1 MSPTELAAVLI
12 DRVGNT
18 YIFACFCVVSIIAL
32 WYFGYG
38 SLAFTVG
45 LALIVVVVVVNA
57 LKLAIRAKR
66 LDGAL
71 VKTKLGAFP
80 SGHAAASASL
90 VVLVPYSATVIEPSV
105 ALPLGF
111 FVALIALL
119 VSISRVVVRAHTP
132 SQVLAG
138 AILGIALPIATIFV
152 AA

>member
-1 MSPTELAAVLI
+1 MSVLI
-12 DRVGNT
+12 DHVGNT
-18 YIFACFCVVSIIAL
+18 YIFACFCIMAIIAL

-57 LKLAIRAKR
+57 LKLIIRTKR

-71 VKTKLGAFP
+71 VKTALGAFP

-90 VVLVPYSATVIEPSV
+90 AVLIPYTASVIEPSV
-105 ALPLGF
+105 VLPLGLL
-111 FVALIALL
+111 VALIAIT

-132 SQVLAG
+132 FQVFVG
-138 AILGIALPIATIFV
+138 AILGVVLPVATIFI